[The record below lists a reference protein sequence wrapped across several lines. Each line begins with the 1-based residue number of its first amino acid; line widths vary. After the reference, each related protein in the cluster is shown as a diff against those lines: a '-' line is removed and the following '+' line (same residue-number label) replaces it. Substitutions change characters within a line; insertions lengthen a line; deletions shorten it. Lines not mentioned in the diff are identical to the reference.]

1 MTSLRGIRSIGLVS
15 RSALV
20 ALLLLWNAVPP
31 RAASALS
38 SAASA
43 MEHTQPPKPKRKAA
57 SVGRSTRSTRST
69 RSRRSTPTRA
79 PAAPV
84 LRFTTPRSGAALTT
98 DLTTLLGSRTRNG
111 TWGAMVVS
119 ITRGDTLFAHGAGS
133 KMVPASTMKLFTAA
147 MAFEKLGPEHTFRT
161 DVLRDGPLDAGG
173 VVRGNLVLR
182 GDGDPS
188 LSPRFI
194 QGGPEASMAMLARFV
209 AGAGITRVTG
219 DLVADA
225 SALELRGIP
234 EGWLTRYA
242 GAGYAAPF
250 SALTLNEN
258 IVIVGVKAGGVG
270 APGTVFLEPSTR
282 GLTITSTVRT
292 VAGSRSRIS
301 ARRVGSDQV
310 VVSGTIGAKAG
321 TARYQLVVGDPAL
334 FTGGAF
340 RAALEQ
346 QGVTVDGALRAGRT
360 PASATLVTGL
370 PSPPLARLVST
381 MNRESI
387 NIVAELLYR
396 GAARGTNKQTLGSAE
411 NAATTLQE
419 FMVGQVGA
427 SPDAVTATDGSG
439 LSVLDRVTPRALVQ
453 LLAHAHRAPWGSAFH
468 ASLPVAGESELL
480 RLRMR
485 ATPAQ
490 GNLHAKTGTTNDVIG
505 LSGYVTAENGEILA
519 FALLYNGRDRWHA
532 RETIDAMGPTM
543 AAFSRD

>member
-1 MTSLRGIRSIGLVS
+1 M
-15 RSALV
+15 
-20 ALLLLWNAVPP
+20 
-31 RAASALS
+31 
-38 SAASA
+38 
-43 MEHTQPPKPKRKAA
+43 
-57 SVGRSTRSTRST
+57 
-69 RSRRSTPTRA
+69 
-79 PAAPV
+79 
-84 LRFTTPRSGAALTT
+84 
-98 DLTTLLGSRTRNG
+98 
-111 TWGAMVVS
+111 
-119 ITRGDTLFAHGAGS
+119 
-133 KMVPASTMKLFTAA
+133 
-147 MAFEKLGPEHTFRT
+147 
-161 DVLRDGPLDAGG
+161 
-173 VVRGNLVLR
+173 
-182 GDGDPS
+182 
-188 LSPRFI
+188 
-194 QGGPEASMAMLARFV
+194 
-209 AGAGITRVTG
+209 
-219 DLVADA
+219 
-225 SALELRGIP
+225 
-234 EGWLTRYA
+234 
-242 GAGYAAPF
+242 
-250 SALTLNEN
+250 
-258 IVIVGVKAGGVG
+258 
-270 APGTVFLEPSTR
+270 
-282 GLTITSTVRT
+282 
-292 VAGSRSRIS
+292 
-301 ARRVGSDQV
+301 
-310 VVSGTIGAKAG
+310 
-321 TARYQLVVGDPAL
+321 

-411 NAATTLQE
+411 NAATTLQA

-519 FALLYNGRDRWHA
+519 FALLYNGKDRWHA

-543 AAFSRD
+543 AAFSRN

>member
-1 MTSLRGIRSIGLVS
+1 MTSLRGIRPIGLVS
-15 RSALV
+15 RSAL
-20 ALLLLWNAVPP
+20 AALLLLLWNAVPP

-38 SAASA
+38 SAAPAIEQS
-43 MEHTQPPKPKRKAA
+43 QPPKPKRKAA
-57 SVGRSTRSTRST
+57 SVGRSTRNT
-69 RSRRSTPTRA
+69 RSRRSTPARA

-98 DLTTLLGSRTRNG
+98 DLTTLLGSRTKNG
-111 TWGAMVVS
+111 AWGAMVVS

-147 MAFEKLGPEHTFRT
+147 MAFDKLGPEHTFRT

-194 QGGPEASMAMLARFV
+194 QGGPEASMTMLARFV

-292 VAGSRSRIS
+292 VAGSRSQIS
-301 ARRVGSDQV
+301 ARRVGNDRV

-321 TARYQLVVGDPAL
+321 TTRSQLVVGDPAM
-334 FTGGAF
+334 FAGGAF

-519 FALLYNGRDRWHA
+519 FALLYNGKDRWHA

-543 AAFSRD
+543 AAFSRN